1 MLQLDLTWSNYAFF
15 FILWAINCRQSFLSY
30 DIVLGVCDF
39 LHLNGYITEQIWVS
53 FDLSN
58 LWSKRFS
65 VAISSTVTVPAFCYV
80 ELHEKEVFFGLKWG
94 FYDLTVGWLLSVFNL
109 SVDFELTL
117 MDSKKISFFIVYLDL
132 LSLGPSSLLI
142 LLTFRST
149 FQFSIITEGLPCGI
163 GDKSYLNDFSV
174 FTRDSFSKRR

>member
-1 MLQLDLTWSNYAFF
+1 M
-15 FILWAINCRQSFLSY
+15 
-30 DIVLGVCDF
+30 
-39 LHLNGYITEQIWVS
+39 
-53 FDLSN
+53 
-58 LWSKRFS
+58 
-65 VAISSTVTVPAFCYV
+65 
-80 ELHEKEVFFGLKWG
+80 
-94 FYDLTVGWLLSVFNL
+94 SVFNL

-163 GDKSYLNDFSV
+163 WDKSYLNDFSV